1 MKLEAITLY
10 HVSMPLVAPFETSFG
25 VTTERECV
33 LVSIESEGLIG
44 WGECAVDRDPGYSY
58 ETTGT
63 AWHILKDFVGPM
75 LLDERISDA
84 AGFQKRV
91 AGIRGHNLAKAGV
104 EMGVWDLLGKR
115 QAKPLRELLGGVKP
129 RVEVG
134 VSVGLQDSPSAL
146 VERVDKY
153 ISNGYGRI
161 KIKIKPGRDVG
172 DAEAVRKAFPRIP
185 LQVDANSAYTL
196 ETCQVLR
203 PLDKLSLLLIE
214 QPLNEDDLWNHHK
227 LQQQFHTPICL
238 DESITSLLHAR
249 AALEMEACKII
260 NIKPGRVGGLSQAL
274 LIHDLCVARGIPVW
288 CGGMLETGIGRAS
301 NLAIASLPGFTLPGD
316 ISASDRYY
324 VEDITNERFVL
335 NPGSTIDVPSGPGL
349 GVTIDQAAL
358 KKFSLTELRLS
369 KK

>member
-1 MKLEAITLY
+1 MKLDSITLY

-25 VTTERECV
+25 VTTVRECV

-63 AWHILKDFVGPM
+63 AWHILKDFIVPM
-75 LLDERISDA
+75 VLGAGLSDA
-84 AGFQKRV
+84 KDFQRLV

-104 EMGVWDLLGKR
+104 EMGLWDLLGKR
-115 QAKPLRELLGGVKP
+115 QGKSLAELLGGAKVC
-129 RVEVG
+129 VDVG
-134 VSVGLQDSPSAL
+134 VSVGLQVSPEAL
-146 VERVDKY
+146 VERVGKY
-153 ISNGYGRI
+153 IDSGYRRI

-172 DAEAVRKAFPRIP
+172 DAEAVRKAFPHIL

-196 ETCQVLR
+196 ETCQVLQ
-203 PLDKLSLLLIE
+203 PLDRLDLLLIE

-227 LQQQFHTPICL
+227 LQKSFHTPICL
-238 DESITSLLHAR
+238 DESITSLMHAR
-249 AALEMEACKII
+249 SALEMEACKII
-260 NIKPGRVGGLSQAL
+260 NIKPGRVGGLSQAV
-274 LIHDLCVARGIPVW
+274 LIHDLCRVRGVPVW

-324 VEDITNERFVL
+324 SEDITNERFTL
-335 NPGSTIDVPSGPGL
+335 NPGSTIDVPTGIGL
-349 GVTIDQAAL
+349 GVSINQAAL
-358 KKFSLTELRLS
+358 DKFSLTKIRITQN
-369 KK
+369 